1 MEILLNTWGKEI
13 EEKLYEIPCHVQ
25 KIQCLQESLLRR
37 LKYQRLNQSLTS
49 RIITYIQQKKGLIN
63 IPGVCT
69 ATNVHYKK
77 LERLFYTEVGLSPKT
92 FIRITRFQEVFKKIR
107 QQGVKD
113 LTGLAY
119 EYGYYDQSHFIRDFQ
134 AFSGVNPRKFFS
146 EKNFIAEMIT
156 SPPEQVLV

>member
-1 MEILLNTWGKEI
+1 MK
-13 EEKLYEIPCHVQ
+13 IPNHIC
-25 KIQCLQESLLRR
+25 I
-37 LKYQRLNQSLTS
+37 
-49 RIITYIQQKKGLIN
+49 G
-63 IPGVCT
+63 
-69 ATNVHYKK
+69 K